1 MNGRKAE
8 LGELCVDLLQAE
20 HSAVDL
26 ADVEYALV
34 ESLRDLVDGLITEV
48 DDERKAEVKAWKDE
62 RLEEVY
68 SNRMREIED
77 ALESKHLP
85 RRRKCSGRSVLD
97 EVELG
102 VQRDAE

>member
-1 MNGRKAE
+1 MEERRNSASFALISSR
-8 LGELCVDLLQAE
+8 LTE

-34 ESLRDLVDGLITEV
+34 ECLRDLVDCLITEV
-48 DDERKAEVKAWKDE
+48 DDERKAKVKAWKVE
-62 RLEEVY
+62 
-68 SNRMREIED
+68 N
-77 ALESKHLP
+77 AFESKHLT